1 MEASCVAQVPLD
13 QLLRSAFDP
22 PDDVIACGRLVQGS
36 PATTCPDLP
45 MTVLDSPSELPTR
58 LPQSALDGDAT
69 NAIAHLQRSGFEA
82 YFVGGCVRD
91 LLLGKRPKDFDIVT
105 SATPTQL
112 KRLFRNCRLIGRRFR
127 LAHLY
132 YGSKIIEAATFRG
145 ASAAD
150 GRSRIEDEG
159 SVERTNTF
167 GTPEEDAFSRDFTVN
182 ALLYDP
188 VGREVIDFVGGTE
201 DLVAR
206 RLRTIGD
213 PMRRFEED
221 PVRILRAVKFASR
234 LGFGL
239 APDVLDA
246 MRVHAHLIAT
256 CPPPR
261 VTEEVFRILES
272 RHFEL
277 ALEVMTATGVLGSV
291 LPEISAKLLEDGARA
306 RFARLAKAVDRA
318 GRAYE
323 SVPRELILSALLYP
337 LLIDSVPGALRP
349 APGLGEQAIAIAQ
362 PLLDR
367 MQMPARLRES
377 LRATM
382 NVLGAIRGAGRPPQG
397 RRVRSVLANPSFA
410 TALGLFRLIHQTE
423 GGAWPAYSHWAWAR
437 DGQAVRLDVE
447 QCVASERPAG
457 KATRQRRKKGRRM
470 AGP

>member
-1 MEASCVAQVPLD
+1 MIALD
-13 QLLRSAFDP
+13 A
-22 PDDVIACGRLVQGS
+22 
-36 PATTCPDLP
+36 
-45 MTVLDSPSELPTR
+45 PSDFPSR
-58 LPQSALDGDAT
+58 LPRSALDSDAT
-69 NAIAHLQRSGFEA
+69 AAIAHLQRNGFMA

-91 LLLGKRPKDFDIVT
+91 LLLGRRPKDFDIVT
-105 SATPTQL
+105 SATPTEI

-150 GRSRIEDEG
+150 GRTRIEDQG

-188 VGREVIDFVGGTE
+188 VKRSVIDFVGGTR
-201 DLVAR
+201 DLVAGC
-206 RLRTIGD
+206 LRTIGD

-234 LGFGL
+234 LGFRV
-239 APDVLDA
+239 APEVQVA

-261 VTEEVFRILES
+261 VTEEVFRIAES

-277 ALEVMTATGVLGSV
+277 AVEVMTGAGVLGSI
-291 LPEISAKLLEDGARA
+291 LPEVATRLDDSASRA
-306 RFARLAKAVDRA
+306 RFGRLARAVDRT

-323 SVPRELILSALLYP
+323 SVPRELILPALLYP
-337 LLIDSVPGALRP
+337 LLIDGTSGALRP
-349 APGLGEQAIAIAQ
+349 APGLGEQALTIAH

-367 MQMPARLRES
+367 MQIPARLRES

-382 NVLGAIRGAGRPPQG
+382 NVLGAIRGAVAPPQG
-397 RRVRSVLANPSFA
+397 RRARSVLASPSFD
-410 TALGLFRLIHQTE
+410 TALGMLRLIHQTE
-423 GGAWPAYSHWAWAR
+423 GGAWPSYSNWAWAR
-437 DGQAVRLDVE
+437 EGRATIAPAVR
-447 QCVASERPAG
+447 
-457 KATRQRRKKGRRM
+457 ATNEEPPSGGPQTQRQKRRRRRSTSR
-470 AGP
+470 ATLPT